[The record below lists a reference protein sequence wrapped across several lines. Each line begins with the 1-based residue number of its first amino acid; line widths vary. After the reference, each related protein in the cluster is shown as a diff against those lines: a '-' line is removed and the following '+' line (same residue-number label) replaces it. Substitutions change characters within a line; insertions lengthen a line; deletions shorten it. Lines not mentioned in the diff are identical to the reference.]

1 MQQEIEPNRLLLRPF
16 VFSDA
21 EVLQNWLKKQFVLA
35 IKKAVV

>member
-21 EVLQNWLKKQFVLA
+21 ECVAKLA
-35 IKKAVV
+35 EKTIGSGN